1 MCAKGILTSD
11 EIITKWKKF
20 LLKMH
25 HPPNSMNKK
34 NYLCR
39 FAFPSFAISLDYCGK
54 LIHHKTLYL
63 YDRVHPL
70 SEFFVFRA
78 PLTQKLHD

>member
-25 HPPNSMNKK
+25 DPPNSMNK
-34 NYLCR
+34 NYLRR
-39 FAFPSFAISLDYCGK
+39 FAFPSFAISLDYCNK
-54 LIHHKTLYL
+54 LIHYKTLHL
-63 YDRVHPL
+63 YDPVHPPVR
-70 SEFFVFRA
+70 VFRVQSA
-78 PLTQKLHD
+78 IDTKIA

>member
-25 HPPNSMNKK
+25 DPPNSMNK

-39 FAFPSFAISLDYCGK
+39 FAFPSFAISLDYCNK
-54 LIHHKTLYL
+54 LIHYKTLHL
-63 YDRVHPL
+63 YDPVHPPVR
-70 SEFFVFRA
+70 VFRVQSA
-78 PLTQKLHD
+78 IDTKIA

>member
-1 MCAKGILTSD
+1 MCVKGILTSD

-34 NYLCR
+34 NYLR
-39 FAFPSFAISLDYCGK
+39 RLLFQASPFH
-54 LIHHKTLYL
+54 LITA
-63 YDRVHPL
+63 VN
-70 SEFFVFRA
+70 
-78 PLTQKLHD
+78 